1 MEDPAHW
8 MRRALRLAM
17 NGRGRVEP
25 NPMVGCVIVKD
36 GRVIGE
42 GYHEQFGG
50 PHAEPNALAACTESP
65 AGATV
70 YTTLEPCCHTDKK
83 TPPCVPR
90 LIEAK
95 VGRVVIG
102 CMDPNP
108 QVNGQGATR
117 LRAAG
122 IELVAPVAEAECR
135 SLIASFTRR
144 ARGLHP
150 YVTLKWAET
159 ADGKVAGPGGRRMQI
174 SGAESSR
181 LVHLLRANSDAIV
194 VGVGTVLSDDP
205 LLTPRD
211 VPLRRKPLRVVL
223 DRGLRIPP
231 QSQLVRTA
239 RDWPTAVVF
248 NHFRAGLHADR
259 ALTDL
264 GVRVYGHDVMTSSDD
279 SELRIAL
286 DGVMRDEL
294 QLGEVLV
301 EPGPTLARQFFDSRR
316 VDRVWVIRSPV
327 SVNDGTA
334 PAAAKVPDWLVPI
347 GTLRVGDDVLT
358 EYRALE
364 LDDAADTE
372 FAPVASADFV
382 LAAEA
387 ARGAR

>member
-1 MEDPAHW
+1 MQDHAHW
-8 MRRALRLAM
+8 MRRAVRLAM

-50 PHAEPNALAACTESP
+50 PHAEPNALAACIEAP
-65 AGATV
+65 EGATV
-70 YTTLEPCCHTDKK
+70 FTTLEPCCHTNKK

-108 QVNGQGATR
+108 QVNGQGATQ

-122 IELVAPVAEAECR
+122 IEVVAPVAEAECR

-144 ARGLHP
+144 AMGLNP

-174 SGAESSR
+174 SGPGSSK
-181 LVHLLRANSDAIV
+181 LVHRLRANSDAIV
-194 VGVGTVLSDDP
+194 VGIGTVLSDDP

-211 VPLRRKPLRVVL
+211 VPLRHKPLRIVL

-239 RDWPTAVVF
+239 RGWPTVVIF
-248 NHFRAGLHADR
+248 NYFGTLPREHRALAGL
-259 ALTDL
+259 
-264 GVRVYGHDVMTSSDD
+264 GVQMHGHDVMGTTADED
-279 SELRIAL
+279 LRIAL
-286 DGVMRDEL
+286 EGVMRDEL
-294 QLGEVLV
+294 NLGEVLV

-316 VDRVWVIRSPV
+316 VDRLWVIRSPV
-327 SVNDGTA
+327 SVNDDTA
-334 PAAAKVPDWLVPI
+334 PAAAKVPDWLVPT
-347 GTLRVGDDVLT
+347 GTLGVGNDVLT
-358 EYRALE
+358 EYRTPE
-364 LDDAADTE
+364 WDDATETE
-372 FAPVASADFV
+372 FAPVASADFE
-382 LAAEA
+382 LASEA
-387 ARGAR
+387 ARVAQ